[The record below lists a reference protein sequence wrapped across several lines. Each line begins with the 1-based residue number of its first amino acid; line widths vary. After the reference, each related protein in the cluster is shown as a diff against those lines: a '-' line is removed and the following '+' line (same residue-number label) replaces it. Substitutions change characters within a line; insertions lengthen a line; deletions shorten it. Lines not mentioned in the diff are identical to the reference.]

1 MPLCIFCIQDFFV
14 KVLRDLGY
22 FKLNEPFKNL
32 LTQGMVVKNGA
43 KMSKSKGNVVDPD
56 GLIKKFGADTVRLFV
71 LFAAPPEKDLEWNDS
86 GVEGA
91 FRFINRFYRTVIAGS
106 EILKDADGDADTNQN
121 IKEIIYKLSRIIE
134 KTETEMK
141 GRYHFNTIISS
152 SMELIN
158 EFNDFITGEARKETV
173 LSKADKYLL
182 KYFLNSVIL
191 ILYPFTPHVCSE
203 AFEILNGSLIEN
215 EPWPEIIDTGYVRE
229 NCNIAVQINGKMRD
243 LIVADINSDESAVLN
258 IALDS
263 AKIKKYVEDK
273 SLIKKTIYV
282 KNKLLSIII

>member
-1 MPLCIFCIQDFFV
+1 M
-14 KVLRDLGY
+14 
-22 FKLNEPFKNL
+22 
-32 LTQGMVVKNGA
+32 
-43 KMSKSKGNVVDPD
+43 
-56 GLIKKFGADTVRLFV
+56 FV

-91 FRFINRFYRTVIAGS
+91 SRFINRFYRTVIAGS
-106 EILKDADGDADTNQN
+106 EILKDLQGNSEPFIYKTLTNDINQN

-134 KTETEMK
+134 KTEIEME
-141 GRYHFNTIISS
+141 GRYHFNTVISS

-158 EFNDFITGEARKETV
+158 EFNDFITGEDFKKDV
-173 LSKADKYLL
+173 MSKADKYLL

-191 ILYPFTPHVCSE
+191 ILYPFIPHVCSE
-203 AFEILNGSLIEN
+203 AFEILNASFIEN
-215 EPWPEIIDTGYVRE
+215 GPWPEKIDAGYVPE
-229 NCNIAVQINGKMRD
+229 NCNIAVQVNGKMRD
-243 LIVADINSDESAVLN
+243 LIVADINSDESAVLK

-263 AKIKKYVEDK
+263 VKIKKYVEDK